1 MVDFTCVHCGS
12 DNIQIVRGIFES
24 GTEAK
29 YKQTKDYTQ
38 LPTIGELLASDN
50 KEVVITSQTR
60 LAERLGNISLD
71 NLIKYNTNYTNL
83 EDFRDKNLLSK
94 LEQLQKEINKKE
106 IELNK
111 QKEPNPPKEKAEL
124 PKKPMANEEI
134 IGQLF
139 AILLFLIIATI
150 LSTFFFNLFTAVL
163 SFFLFVISLLSLYDL
178 MKESFNIKS
187 KRKVYKKQL
196 RDYKEYNKRIERETR
211 DYKENYNEWSN
222 IINKL
227 EHELSSLK
235 KQKEEVNKKYQEEK
249 KYKIDAYNEKIQ
261 ATNQIKEKV
270 WSNLFYCHRC
280 DTVQDLDKNVFDRPE
295 NIDALITK
303 LHEQEKL

>member
-29 YKQTKDYTQ
+29 YKQTEDYTQ

-60 LAERLGNISLD
+60 LAERLGNL
-71 NLIKYNTNYTNL
+71 NLENFIKDNTNYTKF

-106 IELNK
+106 TELKK
-111 QKEPNPPKEKAEL
+111 QKELEPTPPKEKVQPPL
-124 PKKPMANEEI
+124 KPMTNEQIIIIILIFTFVFIPFIII
-134 IGQLF
+134 IGNLLSGILSYLF
-139 AILLFLIIATI
+139 FLVALFFLIAGITI
-150 LSTFFFNLFTAVL
+150 
-163 SFFLFVISLLSLYDL
+163 II
-178 MKESFNIKS
+178 NIKHERKTY
-187 KRKVYKKQL
+187 KRKL
-196 RDYKEYNKRIERETR
+196 RDNKKYNERIELEEKEYQQ
-211 DYKENYNEWSN
+211 YYNEWSN
-222 IINKL
+222 IINKR

-235 KQKEEVNKKYQEEK
+235 KQKEEVNKKYQEDK
-249 KYKIDAYNEKIQ
+249 KDKIDAYNERIK
-261 ATNQIKEKV
+261 ASNKKKEKV

-295 NIDALITK
+295 NIDALVTQ
-303 LHEQEKL
+303 LYEQEKL